1 MNKLE
6 KMKNNNSLSNNL
18 KEITFFSL
26 ILSVIINFISY
37 NTNEYYILEQF
48 LGLEFG
54 TYNFIINII
63 PTFLIILIS
72 LVTILILFNK
82 DGKDNIKT
90 EENEKKDILNDNTLE
105 KKKKEEDTIIK
116 HKIKKASKVD
126 SNKKKKEKSQKLNI
140 ENKQEEKDLP
150 KKTNLKK
157 KILKKKI
164 EKVKKEY
171 NSLEEIEKEFEKY
184 NLLFVKRIYGKRT
197 HTRKILELEKE
208 VEKLKNKGVIEKN
221 YTLFQY

>member
-6 KMKNNNSLSNNL
+6 NMKNNNSLSNNL

-26 ILSVIINFISY
+26 VLSVIINIILY

-48 LGLEFG
+48 IGLEFG

-63 PTFLIILIS
+63 PNFLIILIT
-72 LVTILILFNK
+72 LVTIFILFNK
-82 DGKDNIKT
+82 DGKDNIKR
-90 EENEKKDILNDNTLE
+90 EENEKKHILNDITL
-105 KKKKEEDTIIK
+105 KNKKKEENTIIK

-126 SNKKKKEKSQKLNI
+126 SNKKKKEKSQKLSI
-140 ENKQEEKDLP
+140 ENKQEEKELP

-197 HTRKILELEKE
+197 HARKILELEKE
-208 VEKLKNKGVIEKN
+208 VEKLKSKGVIEKN
-221 YTLFQY
+221 YTLF

>member
-1 MNKLE
+1 
-6 KMKNNNSLSNNL
+6 NNSLSNNL

-221 YTLFQY
+221 YTLF